1 LKLRIYYIGKDK
13 KNHFSDVE
21 QLYMARIKR
30 YLPLEVIQLPAKK
43 YSSSLSAKEVQDLE
57 GQIFE
62 KAMTK
67 EKNCILLDEAGKS
80 MYSKKFASFM
90 ENKISRGG
98 HSIAFFIGGAYGF
111 SDKLKKSGVTLLSLS
126 SLTMAHHLARIV
138 LLEQIYR
145 SFTIINNEPYH
156 NA

>member
-1 LKLRIYYIGKDK
+1 
-13 KNHFSDVE
+13 
-21 QLYMARIKR
+21 MARIKR